1 MTGDAAVTT
10 FAAACDSSW
19 IVAPVQKALNIA
31 LANADAKEKFA
42 RTGTEPATST
52 PEGLEKI
59 RLAEIEK
66 WRPVIAASGFK
77 AD

>member
-1 MTGDAAVTT
+1 MTEYPQAGDNTKLKSVVDRIET
-10 FAAACDSSW
+10 
-19 IVAPVQKALNIA
+19 LNAEI
-31 LANADAKEKFA
+31 KEKLA

-52 PEGLEKI
+52 PEGLEKF

-66 WRPVIAASGFK
+66 WRPVIVASGFK